1 MTTLQLSYIVAV
13 AEEHSVSKAA
23 EKLHVAQPSLSRLI
37 TSIES
42 KYSIKLFRRSEQKLV
57 LTQAGKI
64 FVDNAQQILNLNRN
78 FENVLQDLG
87 NTQFGKLAF
96 GCSSNHI
103 GYLLS
108 PFLKEISE
116 MYPNWEIS
124 VFDDNFAVLF
134 SQLKLGKL
142 DLIYSHMSEIQEK
155 DSSLEY
161 YPITK
166 EELLLAVP
174 LEHPFSERAI
184 GIDKWGDRQPIQ
196 PEEIAREPFIQLKPA
211 HSTRILTDQIFSS
224 HKIKPNVRFEVS
236 SNAVAHKLTSA
247 GLGISILPESE
258 LRFNPTSP
266 PCVYFPIAE
275 RKYTRQIYLCYSKSY
290 YQTTIIGKS
299 VEIISRITNDL
310 FEKR

>member
-23 EKLHVAQPSLSRLI
+23 QKLHVAQPSLSKLI
-37 TSIES
+37 TSIEN

-57 LTQAGKI
+57 LTPAGKI
-64 FVDNAQQILNLNRN
+64 FVDNAQQILSMNRN
-78 FENVLQDLG
+78 FENILQDLG

-116 MYPNWEIS
+116 MYPHWEIS

-142 DLIYSHMSEIQEK
+142 DLIYSHMSETQEK

-161 YPITK
+161 NPITK

-174 LEHPFSERAI
+174 PDHPLAEKASE
-184 GIDKWGDRQPIQ
+184 IDRWGDREPIQ
-196 PEEIAREPFIQLKPA
+196 IEEIARGPFIQLKPG
-211 HSTRILTDQIFSS
+211 HSTRILTDQIFSAHEVEPEVS
-224 HKIKPNVRFEVS
+224 FEVS
-236 SNAVAHKLTSA
+236 SNAVAHKLTST

-258 LRFNPTSP
+258 LRFNPTFP

-275 RKYTRQIYLCYSKSY
+275 RKYTRQIYLCYPKSF
-290 YQTTIIGKS
+290 YQTMIIEKS
-299 VEIISRITNDL
+299 IEIITRITNEL